1 MRRLARL
8 FAELPP
14 TENANAASP
23 STLCGRLRA
32 PISDRACPIL
42 FTGQRSKPSPFVR
55 FSLSIIRRS
64 VSCPIFLST
73 RKNSFVALTKVSREK
88 RYFDCESFFS
98 FSFAFFPPFFKD
110 LFYVRL
116 TSIICS
122 IIVKIVRLSSRLF
135 GRRTRLTPLFL
146 NESIQ
151 DSK

>member
-55 FSLSIIRRS
+55 FSLSIILDS
-64 VSCPIFLST
+64 TFGLLFDFPI
-73 RKNSFVALTKVSREK
+73 
-88 RYFDCESFFS
+88 
-98 FSFAFFPPFFKD
+98 
-110 LFYVRL
+110 
-116 TSIICS
+116 
-122 IIVKIVRLSSRLF
+122 
-135 GRRTRLTPLFL
+135 
-146 NESIQ
+146 
-151 DSK
+151 DSKKLVRRFDEGVEGETLL